1 MSNKL
6 VLSWRNPDT
15 RTWLPVGILEFKN
28 EQYIFHYTNGA
39 KADNFV
45 PFGQMQDKTEK
56 YISDSLFPI
65 FKNRLLSKSR
75 PEYSDFLN
83 WLDIDRNINNEIL
96 ELSRSRGIRATDDLQ
111 LFPIPEKNNE
121 GKYEVIFFSHGISH
135 ISESYV
141 KRLSS
146 LKKNDSLLIMKDI
159 QNEVDSFALMIRT
172 KDEPVELMGYCPAF
186 FAKDFNKLLELNGD
200 KKVNIYVHKINEDAP
215 LQLKL
220 LCRLVTEWP
229 DSFNPF
235 DEKEFYPYS
244 L

>member
-1 MSNKL
+1 
-6 VLSWRNPDT
+6 
-15 RTWLPVGILEFKN
+15 
-28 EQYIFHYTNGA
+28 
-39 KADNFV
+39 
-45 PFGQMQDKTEK
+45 
-56 YISDSLFPI
+56 
-65 FKNRLLSKSR
+65 
-75 PEYSDFLN
+75 
-83 WLDIDRNINNEIL
+83 
-96 ELSRSRGIRATDDLQ
+96 
-111 LFPIPEKNNE
+111 
-121 GKYEVIFFSHGISH
+121 
-135 ISESYV
+135 
-141 KRLSS
+141 
-146 LKKNDSLLIMKDI
+146 MKDI

-186 FAKDFNKLLELNGD
+186 FAKDFNKLVELNGD